1 MEGMVNVRK
10 ILFLVFFLGVIAG
23 VSLIVQGFWPP
34 QTTFGGHT
42 TRVVTVAASPDGKML
57 ASTNEDETIK
67 LWDVATRT
75 ERANLRGS
83 NATFSFDGKTLGFT
97 KGRTIGLYDVATGE
111 VRATLRGHTDSVCSV
126 AFSRDGKSLASGG
139 CDKTV
144 KLWDLATGKER
155 ATFRAHTSLV
165 KPVSFSPDG
174 KTLAWAELGPDAM
187 IDLWDLPTG
196 KRRAT
201 LRVPDWSV
209 DSLVFSPDG
218 KILATGGD
226 YLTLWNASTGTKT
239 ATIDPSSEGVQGLT
253 FSPDGKTLAAVDAGC
268 PKIYVWDVVSGK
280 KTATYEK
287 SHRRPRPRLCRY
299 VWDMFPETFKEYSHV
314 PKSVWFKRDGELMA
328 LGFDIRDNT
337 TVLMWQAA
345 GVPRATQ

>member
-1 MEGMVNVRK
+1 VNVRK
-10 ILFLVFFLGVIAG
+10 VLFLFFFLGVLAI
-23 VSLIVQGFWPP
+23 VPLIVQVLWPA
-34 QTTFGGHT
+34 QATFRGHT
-42 TRVVTVAASPDGKML
+42 CRVVAVVTSPDGKTL
-57 ASTNEDETIK
+57 ASMSEDETIK

-75 ERANLRGS
+75 ERATLRGS
-83 NATFSFDGKTLGFT
+83 NATFSFDGKTVAFT

-126 AFSRDGKSLASGG
+126 DFSRDGKSLASGG

-187 IDLWDLPTG
+187 IELWDLPTG

-201 LRVPDWSV
+201 LRVLDWSV

-218 KILATGGD
+218 KVLATGGD

-239 ATIDPSSEGVQGLT
+239 ATIDTPSEGVQGLT
-253 FSPDGKTLAAVDAGC
+253 FSPDGKTLAAVAAGS
-268 PKIYVWDVVSGK
+268 PEIHVWDVVSGK

-287 SHRRPRPRLCRY
+287 SYRRPRPRLCRY
-299 VWDMFPETFKEYSHV
+299 ACDMCPGDFEEHWHV
-314 PKSVWFKRDGELMA
+314 PKSVWFTRDGELMA
-328 LGFDIRDNT
+328 LGFDNRDNT
-337 TVLMWQAA
+337 TVLMWKAA
-345 GVPRATQ
+345 GVPGATQ